1 MSIFP
6 MFTHTLGHLM
16 LAKIEAVEVDGC
28 ALLSI
33 ELGGLPRICFIP
45 NRAQLNTRKSR
56 PLCGGNELMCRAS
69 HCEMRVLNRNGNS
82 TVGAVKQID
91 GGNKW

>member
-6 MFTHTLGHLM
+6 MFTHTLDHPM

-33 ELGGLPRICFIP
+33 KLGSLPRQSSSIYSKNMYLFHSESSAIEYLKIS
-45 NRAQLNTRKSR
+45 AI
-56 PLCGGNELMCRAS
+56 
-69 HCEMRVLNRNGNS
+69 MRGE
-82 TVGAVKQID
+82 
-91 GGNKW
+91 